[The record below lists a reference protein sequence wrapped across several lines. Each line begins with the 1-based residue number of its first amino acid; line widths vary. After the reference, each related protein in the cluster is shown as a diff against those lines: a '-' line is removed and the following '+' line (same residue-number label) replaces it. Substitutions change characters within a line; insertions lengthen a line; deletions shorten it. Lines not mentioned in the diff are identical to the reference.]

1 MLTALVHIAPALENH
16 IWQSTAFVA
25 VAWLLAFALR
35 KNQART
41 RYWIWFA
48 ASMKFLLPF
57 SLLFAIGSYLRPVHV
72 VVTVSA
78 PIAVTVQQMAQP
90 FSNYAPVSVFAAPVD
105 AHDSNIPLAL
115 MLIWAL
121 GFLIVS
127 VAWWRRW
134 RRVQRTC
141 STAAPGCMPL
151 NLFTFGKATLSCL
164 GGTTI
169 ADCEHLNVPVKF
181 SSSLLEPGVFGVFR
195 PVLMLPAGIADRLT
209 PAQMDAIVAHEMS
222 HIRRRDNL
230 TAALHMI
237 VAAVF
242 WFDPIVWWIG
252 ARLVEERENACDE
265 AVMRLGGEPEMYAEG
280 ILEVCKFYTESPV
293 VCVSGVSGADLKK
306 RIVRIMTAQFTDR
319 LTVGAK
325 LLLASVAIAAIAVPM
340 AFGAI
345 AMPHN
350 AIFKRVSMLYLRQG
364 GPAYGGD
371 SLHSSAPDDDGKPLP
386 SFEVA
391 SIKSGDPSERGRGF
405 GSPDPSQFRVINM
418 TARGMVEFVYG
429 LKDFQLVGG
438 PDWANSKI
446 YNINAKVED
455 SIAKSMQ
462 GMSRQERQRQQR
474 MMLHSLLNDRFKLS
488 VSHVTKD
495 EPEYALVVAKGVPK
509 LTPTT
514 WVAPAPGASGT
525 QVPPGKGPHLL
536 LNNGNISAV
545 NQPVSGLADLLAFM
559 PEIEGRLVVD
569 HTGITGNYDYNV
581 TFSSQALDRKFAQEA
596 GAPPPVE
603 VDDSGPSI
611 FTALEEQ
618 LGLKLEMTKGPVDIY
633 TIEHIE
639 EPSEN

>member
-1 MLTALVHIAPALENH
+1 MLTAFLHIAPALENH
-16 IWQSTAFVA
+16 LWQSTAFAA
-25 VAWLLAFALR
+25 VAWLIAIALR

-48 ASMKFLLPF
+48 ASIKFLLPF
-57 SLLFAIGSYLRPVHV
+57 SLLFAIGSYLRPVHLV
-72 VVTVSA
+72 VVAPAPVSV
-78 PIAVTVQQMAQP
+78 AVRQMAQP

-115 MLIWAL
+115 TLIWAL
-121 GFLIVS
+121 GFLVVS
-127 VAWWRRW
+127 ASWLRRW
-134 RRVQRTC
+134 LRVRKTC
-141 STAAPGCMPL
+141 ATGTPVSHANAWNGRGGTGTLACVPL
-151 NLFTFGKATLSCL
+151 NVCIKLSDTL
-164 GGTTI
+164 I
-169 ADCEHLNVPVKF
+169 
-181 SSSLLEPGVFGVFR
+181 EPGVFGIFR

-209 PAQMDAIVAHEMS
+209 FAQMNAILAHEMS

-230 TAALHMI
+230 TAALHMV

-242 WFDPIVWWIG
+242 WFHPIVWWIG

-265 AVMRLGGEPEMYAEG
+265 EVMRFGGEPETYAEG

-306 RIVRIMTAQFTDR
+306 RIVRIMSLRFAQK

-325 LLLASVAIAAIAVPM
+325 LLLASVAIAAIAVPL
-340 AFGAI
+340 AYGAI
-345 AMPHN
+345 AAPRN
-350 AIFKRVSMLYLRQG
+350 AIFKRVSVLYLRQG

-371 SLHSSAPDDDGKPLP
+371 SLHTPAPDDDGTPLP

-391 SIKSGDPSERGRGF
+391 SIKPGDPSERGRGF

-418 TARGMVEFVYG
+418 TARGMIEFVYG
-429 LKDFQLVGG
+429 LKDFQLIGG
-438 PDWANSKI
+438 PDWTKSKI
-446 YNINAKVED
+446 YTINAKVED

-462 GMSRQERQRQQR
+462 GASRQERQRQQR

-488 VSHVTKD
+488 VSHVTRD
-495 EPEYALVVAKGVPK
+495 EPEYALVVAKGGPK

-514 WVAPAPGASGT
+514 WVAPAPGAPGM
-525 QVPPGKGPHLL
+525 QAAPGKGPHLL
-536 LNNGNISAV
+536 LNNGSISAI

-569 HTGITGNYDYNV
+569 HTGITGNYDYTV
-581 TFSSQALDRKFAQEA
+581 KFSSEALDRKFAQEA
-596 GAPPPVE
+596 GAPPPANT
-603 VDDSGPSI
+603 DDSGPSI

>member
-16 IWQSTAFVA
+16 LWQSTAFA
-25 VAWLLAFALR
+25 ALAWLLAFALR

-57 SLLFAIGSYLRPVHV
+57 SLLFAMGSYLRPVHV
-72 VVTVSA
+72 VVVAPAPVSA
-78 PIAVTVQQMAQP
+78 AVRQIAQP
-90 FSNYAPVSVFAAPVD
+90 FSDYAPVSVFSAPVD
-105 AHDSNIPLAL
+105 AHDSDIPLAFA
-115 MLIWAL
+115 LIWACGVL
-121 GFLIVS
+121 VVS
-127 VAWWRRW
+127 VSWWRKW
-134 RRVQRTC
+134 MRVRKACGTATPG
-141 STAAPGCMPL
+141 STAILGCVHSNIP
-151 NLFTFGKATLSCL
+151 
-164 GGTTI
+164 I
-169 ADCEHLNVPVKF
+169 KF
-181 SSSLLEPGVFGVFR
+181 SDSLLEPGVFGIFR

-209 PAQMDAIVAHEMS
+209 PAQMNAILAHEMS

-230 TAALHMI
+230 TAALHML
-237 VAAVF
+237 VAAAF
-242 WFDPIVWWIG
+242 WFHPIVWWIG

-265 AVMRLGGEPEMYAEG
+265 EVLRLGEPETYAEG

-306 RIVRIMTAQFTDR
+306 RIVRIMAPHFAER
-319 LTVGAK
+319 LTIRAK
-325 LLLASVAIAAIAVPM
+325 LLLASVAIAAIAVPL
-340 AFGAI
+340 AYGAI
-345 AMPHN
+345 AAPRN
-350 AIFKRVSMLYLRQG
+350 AVFKRVSMLYLRQG

-391 SIKSGDPSERGRGF
+391 SIKPGDPSERGRGF

-429 LKDFQLVGG
+429 LKDFQLIGG
-438 PDWANSKI
+438 PDWAKSKI
-446 YNINAKVED
+446 YTINAKVED

-474 MMLHSLLNDRFKLS
+474 MMLHSLLIERFKLRTT
-488 VSHVTKD
+488 HTTQIA
-495 EPEYALVVAKGVPK
+495 PEYALVVAKGGPK

-514 WVAPAPGASGT
+514 WVAPAPGAPGT
-525 QVPPGKGPHLL
+525 QAVPGKGTHLL
-536 LNNGNISAV
+536 LNNGSISAI

-559 PEIEGRLVVD
+559 PEIEGHLVVD

-581 TFSSQALDRKFAQEA
+581 KFSSQALDRKFAQEA
-596 GAPPPVE
+596 GAPPPAE